1 MAEQSVLQSIQLMP
15 IPSASAAQSVPT
27 AQPVPPVQIVN
38 PLPPT
43 PDTPS
48 VQVLPG
54 GSSMPPMHQGSG
66 IPQGMQ
72 DIHDIEAP
80 IQVGIDPFIIQMI
93 IGGTLLVI
101 LILMGYLLFR
111 YYQKKRMARELESML
126 QLPPPLPPD
135 ETAKKALAV
144 AAFLKSTDP
153 RRYYFRLTALLKTFI
168 GKMFSINAPEM
179 TTHELL
185 VAMNPLLPKVPIHR
199 ELMISM
205 KALFEAAAMIKYAAV
220 MPSEDQMAR
229 HEALAGE
236 FIEKIYEEMTR
247 HETPQKEVS

>member
-1 MAEQSVLQSIQLMP
+1 MAEQPVLQSIQSMP
-15 IPSASAAQSVPT
+15 TPSASAAQSVPT

-43 PDTPS
+43 PGTPS

-54 GSSMPPMHQGSG
+54 GQSIPQMG

-93 IGGTLLVI
+93 IGGSLVVI
-101 LILMGYLLFR
+101 LILMGYILFR
-111 YYQKKRMARELESML
+111 YYQKKRRARDLDNML

-135 ETAKKALAV
+135 EAARKALAV
-144 AAFLKSTDP
+144 AAPLKSTDP
-153 RRYYFRLTALLKTFI
+153 RRYYFRLTALLKTFM
-168 GKMFSINAPEM
+168 GKMFGINAPEM

-205 KALFEAAAMIKYAAV
+205 KALFEAAAMIKYAAM

-247 HETPQKEVS
+247 HETPQKEVL